1 MQTTGGSIPRYY
13 GEAGVLAFSAPT
25 FMADAGVYL
34 SSRLQGSL
42 GMAVISFS
50 PTRGASERAR
60 NSRLARSIPFQSF
73 GRRFFLGDPPKMG
86 GVCPFCPNMRRPG
99 PRLSIGFQSF
109 GSMWLAW
116 GHPMDSQSRPFE
128 APWLVSSGVL
138 PYACNNLSLR
148 VLWSRVGRSVRGEVR
163 KAVSGSPFC
172 PMRLQQILLLE
183 KSCILF
189 GVLLGTHL
197 TGTS

>member
-1 MQTTGGSIPRYY
+1 MSRYNIQTTGGSIPRYY

-73 GRRFFLGDPPKMG
+73 GRRIFFGDPPKMG

-109 GSMWLAW
+109 GSMQWLVFR
-116 GHPMDSQSRPFE
+116 GHPMDSPQSRPFE
-128 APWLVSSGVL
+128 APTWLVSSGVL
-138 PYACNNLSLR
+138 P
-148 VLWSRVGRSVRGEVR
+148 
-163 KAVSGSPFC
+163 
-172 PMRLQQILLLE
+172 
-183 KSCILF
+183 
-189 GVLLGTHL
+189 
-197 TGTS
+197 